1 MQRRVVPDIV
11 NSQKLTTFSPET
23 TVRTAAAVMTE
34 RSIGAILIMKDEQL
48 AGIFTERDLLRRVVG
63 ATRDPDTTS
72 LEEVMTPDP
81 DTLAPNATA
90 MEALLLM
97 RGRGYRHL
105 PVLDKGKLI
114 GIVSIRDLFAAV
126 QEELEQDLQQR
137 DALLFDTGYGTGAG
151 G

>member
-11 NSQKLTTFSPET
+11 SSQKLTTFSADT
-23 TVRTAAAVMTE
+23 TVRTATAVMNE
-34 RSIGAILIMKDEQL
+34 RSIGAILILKDEQL
-48 AGIFTERDLLRRVVG
+48 AGIFTERDLLRRVVAAG
-63 ATRDPDTTS
+63 LDPDATS

-105 PVLDKGKLI
+105 PVIDKGKLI

-137 DALLFDTGYGTGAG
+137 DALLFDTGYGTGG
-151 G
+151 